1 MNNNVSPEVDP
12 LSSYNLSTFHNFE
25 SYDNLQYGDHGVF
38 PYPVKLEQYQNAF
51 NYYNNPNA
59 SVTKSPQENTKN
71 DNEPN
76 KETES
81 KVVNNVENKTQNVVQ
96 DVKPDITKVG
106 KQKIKKERS
115 KYFSEKITEKD
126 FPFYGC
132 SLCNVSYQNLHELDT
147 HVLIHKERVT
157 SYDLR
162 IKNQMKK
169 RKLKKEMKKNKKLK
183 KTIKVENQIEVEI
196 KPEDGYIGNEKASD
210 FMNNTESDNQSSKEN
225 NGNTKTSNQLKT
237 NADKTN
243 QITAKSSTEN
253 TKDEELQK
261 IYKCFA
267 CQKQFTLSYYLKLHV
282 RSHTGIY

>member
-1 MNNNVSPEVDP
+1 MNSNATEVDP
-12 LSSYNLSTFHNFE
+12 LSSQSQYSLNNFHNFE
-25 SYDNLQYGDHGVF
+25 SYDNLQY
-38 PYPVKLEQYQNAF
+38 PYTVNVEQCQNAY
-51 NYYNNPNA
+51 NYYNKPQSNMKN
-59 SVTKSPQENTKN
+59 SQENRNSENSEIKKN
-71 DNEPN
+71 DVKTTDNKDIAIPN
-76 KETES
+76 
-81 KVVNNVENKTQNVVQ
+81 
-96 DVKPDITKVG
+96 IG

-132 SLCNVSYQNLHELDT
+132 ALCNLSYQTLHELDT

-183 KTIKVENQIEVEI
+183 KAIKTEIDLEIEI
-196 KPEDGYIGNEKASD
+196 KPEDGYIGNEKATE
-210 FMNNTESDNQSSKEN
+210 FINNGESDNQSLKEN
-225 NGNTKTSNQLKT
+225 KIDTKTDKKKVTDNTKAK
-237 NADKTN
+237 DKG
-243 QITAKSSTEN
+243 
-253 TKDEELQK
+253 KDEELQK

-282 RSHTGIY
+282 RSHTGM